1 MKFPTELLNVGICLL
16 DYPDVV
22 SRYFAQSN
30 CIDKHN
36 YVHQSKLALEKHWVA
51 QDPFLGSTF
60 EFLG

>member
-22 SRYFAQSN
+22 SRHFAQSN

-36 YVHQSKLALEKHWVA
+36 YAHQSKLALEKHWVA